1 MTGAAW
7 SEIRAAIAAFNVV
20 APSALAEEVDVGYR
34 GRLSLDDFDC
44 SAVQSSFIHRVCYG
58 KQRNA
63 RPNDSSR
70 RVTEGGAARR
80 FRNCASSAS
89 SAQNSEQK

>member
-44 SAVQSSFIHRVCYG
+44 SAVQSSFIHRVCYDEEN
-58 KQRNA
+58 NA
-63 RPNDSSR
+63 TRDR
-70 RVTEGGAARR
+70 TIALE
-80 FRNCASSAS
+80 
-89 SAQNSEQK
+89 E